1 MTTWNG
7 RASTRQVVNAV
18 AIRVQIT
25 STWHDGQAPSAAM
38 RNPYSHGLDH
48 WKGKAPEMSPT
59 LLQGI
64 AAAMFALALLHTF
77 SVAFVA
83 KIAHHYPRHAGLI
96 HALAEVEIVFALW
109 AAALVTMFMAVE
121 GPMAAIAYV
130 ESRNFTEPMF
140 VFAIMVVAAS
150 RPVLVAMGNITRLV
164 SRVLPLPRQAAT
176 YFAALTVIPLL
187 GSLITEPGAMTLAA
201 LLLRESHFRHRLP
214 VRMCYATLGV
224 LFVNV
229 SVGGALTPFA
239 APPVLM
245 VAGIWGWD
253 LSFML
258 NNFATHVVPVVL
270 INAAVVTALF
280 MPTLRKLPGHEP
292 SGDDQRLPITQ
303 MLLHLGFLTLIVV
316 FAHHPPMFLGVLLI
330 FLLWA
335 HAYPDHQNRLILK
348 EALLVA
354 CFLSGLVVIGGLQQ
368 WWLKPVLAALDPVQV
383 FIAATMLTA
392 ITDNAAVTY
401 LAAQV
406 PNLSDDFKFFVVA
419 GAITGGGLT
428 VIANAPNPAGMAIL
442 KPLFPNQTVGAGG
455 LFIAALPPT
464 LLMFFAFLLY

>member
-1 MTTWNG
+1 MT
-7 RASTRQVVNAV
+7 
-18 AIRVQIT
+18 
-25 STWHDGQAPSAAM
+25 
-38 RNPYSHGLDH
+38 
-48 WKGKAPEMSPT
+48 PT
-59 LLQGI
+59 LFQGI
-64 AAAMFALALLHTF
+64 ACAMFALALLHTF
-77 SVAFVA
+77 SVSFVA
-83 KIAHHYPRHAGLI
+83 RIAHHYPRHAGLI
-96 HALAEVEIVFALW
+96 HSLAEVEIVFALW
-109 AAALVTMFMAVE
+109 AAALISVFMAVE
-121 GPMAAIAYV
+121 GPHAAIEYV
-130 ESRNFTEPMF
+130 DGRNFTEPLF

-150 RPVLVAMGNITRLV
+150 RPVLVAVGNVTRIIA
-164 SRVLPLPRQAAT
+164 RVLPLPGAAAT
-176 YFAALTVIPLL
+176 YFAALSIIPLL

-214 VRMCYATLGV
+214 ARMCYATMGV

-229 SVGGALTPFA
+229 SIGGALTPFA

-258 NNFATHVVPVVL
+258 QNFASRVVPVVL
-270 INAAVVTALF
+270 INALVVTLMF
-280 MPTLRKLPGHEP
+280 LPKLKTLPTHDA
-292 SGDDQRLPITQ
+292 SGDDHRASGAQV
-303 MLLHLGFLTLIVV
+303 LLHLGFLGAIVV
-316 FAHHPPMFLGVLLI
+316 FAHHPPLFLGVLLL

-335 HAYPDHQNRLILK
+335 HAYPDAQNRLILK

-354 CFLSGLVVIGGLQQ
+354 CFLAGLVVIGGLQQ
-368 WWLKPVLAALDPVQV
+368 WWLKPVLQALNPTEV

-406 PNLSDDFKFFVVA
+406 PNLSDSFKFFVVA

-442 KPLFPNQTVGAGG
+442 KPLFPDQTVGAGG
-455 LFIAALPPT
+455 LFVAALPPT
-464 LLMFFAFLLY
+464 LLTFFVFLLF

>member
-1 MTTWNG
+1 
-7 RASTRQVVNAV
+7 
-18 AIRVQIT
+18 
-25 STWHDGQAPSAAM
+25 
-38 RNPYSHGLDH
+38 
-48 WKGKAPEMSPT
+48 MSPT
-59 LLQGI
+59 LFQGI

-83 KIAHHYPRHAGLI
+83 KIAHRYPRHAGLI

-109 AAALVTMFMAVE
+109 AAALIAAFMAIE
-121 GPMAAIAYV
+121 GPAAAIAYV
-130 ESRNFTEPMF
+130 DGRNFTEPLF

-150 RPVLVAMGNITRLV
+150 RPVLVAVGNVTRIIA
-164 SRVLPLPRQAAT
+164 RALPLPGAAAT
-176 YFAALTVIPLL
+176 YFAALSIIPLL

-214 VRMCYATLGV
+214 ARMCYATLGV

-229 SVGGALTPFA
+229 SIGGALTPFA

-253 LSFML
+253 LPFML
-258 NNFATHVVPVVL
+258 QTFASRVVPVVL
-270 INAAVVTALF
+270 INALAVTLLF
-280 MPTLRKLPGHEP
+280 LPTLKSLPLHDA
-292 SGDDQRLPITQ
+292 SGDDHRASNGQV
-303 MLLHLGFLTLIVV
+303 LLHLGFLAGIVV
-316 FAHHPPMFLGVLLI
+316 FAHHPPMFLAVLLL

-335 HAYPDHQNRLILK
+335 NAYPEAQNRLILK

-354 CFLSGLVVIGGLQQ
+354 CFLAGLVVIGGLQQ
-368 WWLKPVLAALDPVQV
+368 WWLKPVLQALAPVEV
-383 FIAATMLTA
+383 FVAATLLTA

-406 PNLSDDFKFFVVA
+406 PNLSDEFKYFVVA

-455 LFIAALPPT
+455 LFVAALPPT
-464 LLMFFAFLLY
+464 LLTFLVFLLS

>member
-1 MTTWNG
+1 MT
-7 RASTRQVVNAV
+7 
-18 AIRVQIT
+18 
-25 STWHDGQAPSAAM
+25 
-38 RNPYSHGLDH
+38 
-48 WKGKAPEMSPT
+48 PT
-59 LLQGI
+59 LFQML
-64 AAAMFALALLHTF
+64 AAVLFALALLHTF

-83 KIAHHYPRHAGLI
+83 KVAHHYPRHAGLI

-109 AAALVTMFMAVE
+109 AAALISAFMAIE
-121 GPMAAIAYV
+121 GPQAAIAYV
-130 ESRNFTEPMF
+130 DGRNFTEPMF

-150 RPVLVAMGNITRLV
+150 RPVLSAVGNVTRLIA
-164 SRVLPLPRQAAT
+164 RVLPLPAAAAT
-176 YFAALTVIPLL
+176 YFAALSVIPLL

-253 LSFML
+253 LQFML
-258 NNFATHVVPVVL
+258 SNFAIKVVPVVL
-270 INAAVVTALF
+270 INAAAVTALF
-280 MPTLRKLPGHEP
+280 MSTLRKLPDHDA
-292 SGDDQRLPITQ
+292 SGDDHRVPSGQE
-303 MLLHLGFLTLIVV
+303 LLHLGFLGAIVV
-316 FAHHPPMFLGVLLI
+316 FAHHPPMFLGVLLL

-335 HAYPDHQNRLILK
+335 QAYPTHQNRLILK
-348 EALLVA
+348 EALMVA
-354 CFLSGLVVIGGLQQ
+354 CFLSGLVIIGGLQQ
-368 WWLKPVLAALDPVQV
+368 WWLKPVLQALDPIQV
-383 FIAATMLTA
+383 FVAATLLTA

-406 PNLSDDFKFFVVA
+406 PNLSDDFKYFVVA

-455 LFIAALPPT
+455 LFVAALPPT
-464 LLMFFAFLLY
+464 LLMFFAFLLF

>member
-1 MTTWNG
+1 
-7 RASTRQVVNAV
+7 
-18 AIRVQIT
+18 
-25 STWHDGQAPSAAM
+25 
-38 RNPYSHGLDH
+38 
-48 WKGKAPEMSPT
+48 
-59 LLQGI
+59 
-64 AAAMFALALLHTF
+64 
-77 SVAFVA
+77 
-83 KIAHHYPRHAGLI
+83 
-96 HALAEVEIVFALW
+96 
-109 AAALVTMFMAVE
+109 
-121 GPMAAIAYV
+121 
-130 ESRNFTEPMF
+130 
-140 VFAIMVVAAS
+140 AS
-150 RPVLVAMGNITRLV
+150 RPVLAAMGNVARV
-164 SRVLPLPRQAAT
+164 VARVLPLPGAAAT

-214 VRMCYATLGV
+214 ARMCYATLGV

-245 VAGIWGWD
+245 VASIWGWD
-253 LSFML
+253 LNFML
-258 NNFATHVVPVVL
+258 SNFAIKVVPVVL
-270 INAAVVTALF
+270 INAAAVTALF
-280 MPTLRKLPGHEP
+280 MSTLRKLPTEDA
-292 SGDDQRLPITQ
+292 SGDDHRVPAAQA
-303 MLLHLGFLTLIVV
+303 LLHLGFLIAIVI
-316 FAHHPPMFLGVLLI
+316 FAHHPPMFLGVLLL

-335 HAYPDHQNRLILK
+335 HAYPVHQNRLILK

-354 CFLSGLVVIGGLQQ
+354 CFLAGLVIIGGLQQ
-368 WWLKPVLAALDPVQV
+368 WWLKPVLQALNPQQV
-383 FIAATMLTA
+383 FVAATMLTA

-406 PNLSDDFKFFVVA
+406 PNLSDEFKYFVVA

-464 LLMFFAFLLY
+464 LLMFFAFLLF

>member
-1 MTTWNG
+1 MT
-7 RASTRQVVNAV
+7 
-18 AIRVQIT
+18 
-25 STWHDGQAPSAAM
+25 
-38 RNPYSHGLDH
+38 
-48 WKGKAPEMSPT
+48 PT
-59 LLQGI
+59 LFQGI

-109 AAALVTMFMAVE
+109 AAALISVFMAAE
-121 GPMAAIAYV
+121 GPAAAIAYV
-130 ESRNFTEPMF
+130 DSRNFTEPLF

-150 RPVLVAMGNITRLV
+150 RPVLVAVGNVTRIIA
-164 SRVLPLPRQAAT
+164 RVLPLPGAAAT
-176 YFAALTVIPLL
+176 YFAALSIIPLL

-214 VRMCYATLGV
+214 ARMCYATLGV

-229 SVGGALTPFA
+229 SIGGALTPFA

-253 LSFML
+253 LPFML
-258 NNFATHVVPVVL
+258 QNFASHVVPVVI
-270 INAAVVTALF
+270 INALAVTLLF
-280 MPTLRKLPGHEP
+280 LAKLKTLPLHDA
-292 SGDDQRLPITQ
+292 SGDDHRASNAQV
-303 MLLHLGFLTLIVV
+303 LLHLGFLAAIVV
-316 FAHHPPMFLGVLLI
+316 FAHHPPMFLAVLLI

-335 HAYPDHQNRLILK
+335 QAYPDVQNRLILK

-354 CFLSGLVVIGGLQQ
+354 CFLAGLVVIGGLQQ
-368 WWLKPVLAALDPVQV
+368 WWLKPVLQALDPVEV

-406 PNLSDDFKFFVVA
+406 PNLSDEFKYFVVA

-455 LFIAALPPT
+455 LFLAALAPT
-464 LLMFFAFLLY
+464 LLTFFVFLLF

>member
-1 MTTWNG
+1 MT
-7 RASTRQVVNAV
+7 
-18 AIRVQIT
+18 
-25 STWHDGQAPSAAM
+25 
-38 RNPYSHGLDH
+38 
-48 WKGKAPEMSPT
+48 PT
-59 LLQGI
+59 LFQLL

-83 KIAHHYPRHAGLI
+83 KIAHRFPHHAGLI
-96 HALAEVEIVFALW
+96 HSLAEVEIVFALW
-109 AAALVTMFMAVE
+109 AAALISAFMAVE
-121 GPMAAIAYV
+121 GPAAAIAYV
-130 ESRNFTEPMF
+130 EGRNFTEPLF

-150 RPVLVAMGNITRLV
+150 RPVLAAMGNVTRV
-164 SRVLPLPRQAAT
+164 VARVLPLPGAAAT

-201 LLLRESHFRHRLP
+201 LLLRESHFRYRLP

-245 VAGIWGWD
+245 VASIWSWD
-253 LSFML
+253 LNFML
-258 NNFATHVVPVVL
+258 SNFAVKVVPVVL
-270 INAAVVTALF
+270 INAAVVTGMF
-280 MPTLRKLPGHEP
+280 MTTLRKLPTEDA
-292 SGDDQRLPITQ
+292 SGDDHRVPVSQA
-303 MLLHLGFLTLIVV
+303 LLHLGFLVAIVV
-316 FAHHPPMFLGVLLI
+316 FAHHPPMFLGVLLL

-335 HAYPDHQNRLILK
+335 HAYPVHQNRLILK

-354 CFLSGLVVIGGLQQ
+354 CFLADLVIIGGLQQ
-368 WWLKPVLAALDPVQV
+368 WWLKPVLQALNPQQV
-383 FIAATMLTA
+383 FVAATMLTA

-406 PNLSDDFKFFVVA
+406 PNLSDEFKYFVVA

-464 LLMFFAFLLY
+464 LLMFFAFLLF

>member
-1 MTTWNG
+1 MT
-7 RASTRQVVNAV
+7 
-18 AIRVQIT
+18 
-25 STWHDGQAPSAAM
+25 
-38 RNPYSHGLDH
+38 
-48 WKGKAPEMSPT
+48 PT
-59 LLQGI
+59 LFQLL

-83 KIAHHYPRHAGLI
+83 RIAHRFPRHAGLI
-96 HALAEVEIVFALW
+96 HSLAEVEIVFALW
-109 AAALVTMFMAVE
+109 AAALISAYMAME
-121 GPMAAIAYV
+121 GAAAAIAYV
-130 ESRNFTEPMF
+130 DGRNFTEPLF

-150 RPVLVAMGNITRLV
+150 RPVLAAMGNVTRV
-164 SRVLPLPRQAAT
+164 VARMLPLPGAAAT

-214 VRMCYATLGV
+214 VRMCYATIGV

-245 VAGIWGWD
+245 VASLWGWD
-253 LSFML
+253 LNFML
-258 NNFATHVVPVVL
+258 SNFAVKVIPVVL
-270 INAAVVTALF
+270 INAAAVTALF
-280 MPTLRKLPGHEP
+280 MSTLRKLPTEDA
-292 SGDDQRLPITQ
+292 SGDDHRVPVSQA
-303 MLLHLGFLTLIVV
+303 LLHLGFLAAIVV
-316 FAHHPPMFLGVLLI
+316 FAHHPPMFLGVLLL

-335 HAYPDHQNRLILK
+335 HAYPAHQNRLIVK

-354 CFLSGLVVIGGLQQ
+354 CFLAGLVIIGGLQQ
-368 WWLKPVLAALDPVQV
+368 WWLKPVLQALNPQQV
-383 FIAATMLTA
+383 FVAATLLTA

-406 PNLSDDFKFFVVA
+406 PNLSDEFKYFVVA

-442 KPLFPNQTVGAGG
+442 KPLFPHQTVGAGG

-464 LLMFFAFLLY
+464 LLMFFAFLLF

>member
-1 MTTWNG
+1 
-7 RASTRQVVNAV
+7 
-18 AIRVQIT
+18 
-25 STWHDGQAPSAAM
+25 
-38 RNPYSHGLDH
+38 
-48 WKGKAPEMSPT
+48 MSPT
-59 LLQGI
+59 LFQGI
-64 AAAMFALALLHTF
+64 AAALFALALLHTF

-83 KIAHHYPRHAGLI
+83 KIAHHYPKHAGLI

-109 AAALVTMFMAVE
+109 AAVLISVFMAVE
-121 GPMAAIAYV
+121 GPHAAIAYV
-130 ESRNFTEPMF
+130 DGRNFTEPMF

-150 RPVLVAMGNITRLV
+150 RPVLVAVGNVTRIIA
-164 SRVLPLPRQAAT
+164 RVLPLPGAAAT
-176 YFAALTVIPLL
+176 YFAALSVIPLL

-214 VRMCYATLGV
+214 VRMCYATIGV

-229 SVGGALTPFA
+229 SIGGALTPFA

-253 LSFML
+253 ITFML
-258 NNFATHVVPVVL
+258 QNYASHVVPVVF
-270 INAAVVTALF
+270 INATVVTLMF
-280 MPTLRKLPGHEP
+280 LPKLRTLPLHDA
-292 SGDDQRLPITQ
+292 SGDDHRASNGQ
-303 MLLHLGFLTLIVV
+303 MLLHLGFLALIVI
-316 FAHHPPMFLGVLLI
+316 FAHHPPMFLGVLLL

-335 HAYPDHQNRLILK
+335 TAYPEAQNRLILK

-354 CFLSGLVVIGGLQQ
+354 CFLAGLVIIGGLQQ
-368 WWLKPVLAALDPVQV
+368 WWLKPVLQALNPTEV
-383 FIAATMLTA
+383 FVAATLLTA

-406 PNLSDDFKFFVVA
+406 PNLSDQFKFFVVA

-442 KPLFPNQTVGAGG
+442 RPLFPNQTVGAGG
-455 LFIAALPPT
+455 LFLAALGPT
-464 LLMFFAFLLY
+464 LLTFFVFLLF